1 MDNDNVSR
9 KLRLLQTSDLHI
21 GKGRS
26 SWGMKAALAR
36 AEHLLDV
43 LFTVAKEKRC
53 DAVVIAGDVFDAKEV
68 TNRERELVTRKFSQY
83 AGKDGIP
90 TFVTPGNHD
99 LVSRRASNLDFLAEI
114 TERTSEVP
122 NLHVAFARAPSTW
135 EVAPGL
141 AILGVPAAIS
151 ESRKRLEKLTAGLDK
166 AKDYVLVGHG
176 LVRGSVDDS
185 GYAPGGKLS
194 LRAAAR
200 AAPQIVWWAFG
211 DVHARQPLPTLPRSA
226 RGWYA
231 GSPVQMNF
239 GEKPDRGCLIVTLAQ
254 GETGRWRFFNK
265 RYVRIDDRGFVPLV
279 TVQTEEELAELPP
292 EALIRL
298 GPGLRLPSQRRAQ
311 LVTSMRVVEDLSM
324 PADIPADLIENGV
337 LKVFDPLLA
346 SKEEVE
352 RVVLCGLSPSDASLH
367 AEAKLVVEQAVELF
381 RQRIYLS

>member
-1 MDNDNVSR
+1 
-9 KLRLLQTSDLHI
+9 LQTSDLHI

-26 SWGMKAALAR
+26 SWGAKAALER
-36 AEHLLDV
+36 AERMLDV
-43 LFTVAKEKRC
+43 LFTIAKERRC

-83 AGKDGIP
+83 AGRDGIP

-99 LVSRRASNLDFLAEI
+99 LISRRASNLDFLAEI
-114 TERTSEVP
+114 TERTSEIP

-135 EVAPGL
+135 EAAPGL
-141 AILGVPAAIS
+141 LVLGVPAAVS
-151 ESRKRLEKLTAGLDK
+151 ESRKKLEKLTAGLDK
-166 AKDYVLVGHG
+166 TKSYVLVGHG

-185 GYAPGGKLS
+185 GYAPGGKLT

-211 DVHARQPLPTLPRSA
+211 DVHARQPLPTLPRGA

-239 GEKPDRGCLIVTLAQ
+239 GEKPDRGCLVVTLAL
-254 GETGRWRFFNK
+254 EEGRWRFFNK
-265 RYVRIDDRGFVPLV
+265 RYVRVDDRGFVPLV
-279 TVQTEEELAELPP
+279 TVQTEEELAALPAD
-292 EALIRL
+292 ALIRL
-298 GPGLRLPSQRRAQ
+298 GPGLRLPSSRRAQ
-311 LVTSMRVVEDLSM
+311 LVTTMRVVEDLSL
-324 PADIPADLIENGV
+324 PTDIPPDLIDNGV

-346 SKEEVE
+346 NKEELE
-352 RVVLCGLSPSDASLH
+352 RTVLSGLLPSDDIPLH
-367 AEAKLVVEQAVELF
+367 DEARLVVEQAVELF